1 MQTYLKNRY
10 KTLIAFPK
18 QNGAVLISV
27 VTAMIS
33 VLMILAV
40 GNGMANGIAN
50 QLKPTT
56 TGKLEIVYAGEQS
69 LHSSDAAFLEN
80 MKGIQKVTVGSTSKM
95 GDGEAIFNHREMQVS
110 LASTTSFPKIKMI
123 GQHQKVDAKSVWL
136 NKQAAWLLPLERDQ
150 LRGQTITIEGKQYQI
165 NGLYQTNLLDGGNLP
180 DVLMSKAAFQNLGIT
195 VPNNKLIIKFKLPQG
210 ISLKGFET
218 KILSALALRSPAA
231 QKGQFAILDNSM
243 LSDSMHKLV
252 KNISTFVVAISSMS
266 LVVSGLS
273 ILNNSY
279 ANIAMRSP
287 EIALR
292 RVLGASKKDI
302 RNQFLGESF
311 MLLLCGVIIGAVITE
326 LVIFIL
332 GLFKVK
338 TALSFIQ
345 IILVGAIPLLIGM
358 LASVGPANFAGS
370 KNITD
375 LLRTDYS

>member
-1 MQTYLKNRY
+1 
-10 KTLIAFPK
+10 
-18 QNGAVLISV
+18 
-27 VTAMIS
+27 
-33 VLMILAV
+33 
-40 GNGMANGIAN
+40 
-50 QLKPTT
+50 
-56 TGKLEIVYAGEQS
+56 
-69 LHSSDAAFLEN
+69 
-80 MKGIQKVTVGSTSKM
+80 
-95 GDGEAIFNHREMQVS
+95 
-110 LASTTSFPKIKMI
+110 
-123 GQHQKVDAKSVWL
+123 
-136 NKQAAWLLPLERDQ
+136 
-150 LRGQTITIEGKQYQI
+150 
-165 NGLYQTNLLDGGNLP
+165 
-180 DVLMSKAAFQNLGIT
+180 
-195 VPNNKLIIKFKLPQG
+195 
-210 ISLKGFET
+210 
-218 KILSALALRSPAA
+218 
-231 QKGQFAILDNSM
+231 M